1 MRIGAQRG
9 LRIQGIMLGLLSGLA
24 MAGLA
29 WASEAGGH
37 GHGGI
42 DPAKLP
48 DLMWRTVNFVIF
60 AGILYKLAA
69 KPIKTFF
76 AGRKVEI
83 STELEDLESEKIK
96 VQKALKEAKAQLAAV
111 AAERDQIIQQYIAEG
126 EAEKAKIIA
135 KAEQSAQR
143 IKEMATMTIEGET
156 KKAAAELKQ
165 EIVDTA
171 VKLSEQLIKEKIV
184 PEDQQRLVD
193 DYLAKVVEAH

>member
-1 MRIGAQRG
+1 MRIGTVKDFK
-9 LRIQGIMLGLLSGLA
+9 IQGIMLGLLSGLFMVGA
-24 MAGLA
+24 A

-48 DLMWRTVNFVIF
+48 DLLWRTVNFVIF

-69 KPIKTFF
+69 KPIKMFF
-76 AGRKVEI
+76 AGRKEEI
-83 STELEDLESEKIK
+83 STELQDLETEKITIL
-96 VQKALKEAKAQLAAV
+96 KALKAAKAQLAAV

-126 EAEKAKIIA
+126 EAEKAKIIQ
-135 KAEQSAQR
+135 KAEQTAQR
-143 IKEMATMTIEGET
+143 LKDMAAMTIEGET
-156 KKAAAELKQ
+156 KKAAAELKK

>member
-1 MRIGAQRG
+1 MRIGTLKG
-9 LRIQGIMLGLLSGLA
+9 LILGLLTGLFL
-24 MAGLA
+24 AGSA
-29 WASEAGGH
+29 WASAAGGH
-37 GHGGI
+37 GGVI

-48 DLMWRTVNFVIF
+48 DLLWRTVNFVIF

-76 AGRKVEI
+76 AGRKTEI
-83 STELEDLESEKIK
+83 STELQDLETEKIK

-126 EAEKAKIIA
+126 EAEKVKIIE
-135 KAEQSAQR
+135 KAEQTAQR
-143 IKEMATMTIEGET
+143 LKDMAAMTIEGET
-156 KKAAAELKQ
+156 KKAAAELKR
-165 EIVDTA
+165 EIVETA
-171 VKLSEQLIKEKIV
+171 VKLSEQIIKEKIV

>member
-1 MRIGAQRG
+1 MRIGVMRG
-9 LRIQGIMLGLLSGLA
+9 LKSKGLLWGLF
-24 MAGLA
+24 AGLA
-29 WASEAGGH
+29 VAGSAWASAEG

-42 DPAKLP
+42 DAAKLD
-48 DLMWRTVNFVIF
+48 DLLWRTVNFVIF
-60 AGILYKLAA
+60 AAILYKLAA

-76 AGRKVEI
+76 AGRKAEI
-83 STELEDLESEKIK
+83 SNELQDLETRKIS

-135 KAEQSAQR
+135 KAEQQAQR
-143 IKEMATMTIEGET
+143 LKDMAVMTIEGET
-156 KKAAAELKQ
+156 KKAAADLKR
-165 EIVDTA
+165 EIVETA
-171 VKLSEQLIKEKIV
+171 VRLSEQIIKDKIV

>member
-1 MRIGAQRG
+1 MRVGTMRG
-9 LRIQGIMLGLLSGLA
+9 LRIQGFLLGLLSGLA
-24 MAGLA
+24 MVGAA

-42 DPAKLP
+42 DSAKLN

-69 KPIKTFF
+69 KPIKVFF
-76 AGRKVEI
+76 AGRKTDI
-83 STELEDLESEKIK
+83 STELQDLETQKIK

-111 AAERDQIIQQYIAEG
+111 AAERDQLIQQYIAEG
-126 EAEKAKIIA
+126 EAEKAKIIE
-135 KAEQSAQR
+135 KAEQSAER
-143 IKEMATMTIEGET
+143 LKGMALMTIEAET
-156 KKAAAELKQ
+156 KKAAADLKK
-165 EIVDTA
+165 EIVETA
-171 VKLSEQLIKEKIV
+171 VKLSEQIIKEKIV

>member
-1 MRIGAQRG
+1 MRIGTVKDFK
-9 LRIQGIMLGLLSGLA
+9 IQGIMLGLLSGLFMVGA
-24 MAGLA
+24 A

-48 DLMWRTVNFVIF
+48 DLLWRTVNFVIF

-69 KPIKTFF
+69 KPIKMFF
-76 AGRKVEI
+76 AGRKEEI
-83 STELEDLESEKIK
+83 STELQDLETEKITIL
-96 VQKALKEAKAQLAAV
+96 KALKAAKAQLAAV

-126 EAEKAKIIA
+126 EAEKAKIIQ
-135 KAEQSAQR
+135 KAEQTAQR
-143 IKEMATMTIEGET
+143 LKDMAAMTIEGET
-156 KKAAAELKQ
+156 KKAAAELKK
-165 EIVDTA
+165 EIVETA
-171 VKLSEQLIKEKIV
+171 VKLSEQIIKEKIV

>member
-1 MRIGAQRG
+1 MRIGTIRG
-9 LRIQGIMLGLLSGLA
+9 LMLGLISGLFLVGA
-24 MAGLA
+24 A

-37 GHGGI
+37 GQGGI

-48 DLMWRTVNFVIF
+48 DLLWRTVNFVIF

-76 AGRKVEI
+76 AGRKTEI
-83 STELEDLESEKIK
+83 STELQDLETEKIK
-96 VQKALKEAKAQLAAV
+96 IKRALREAKAQLAAV
-111 AAERDQIIQQYIAEG
+111 AAERDQILQQYIAEG

-135 KAEQSAQR
+135 KAEQTAQR
-143 IKEMATMTIEGET
+143 LKDMAVMTIEGET
-156 KKAAAELKQ
+156 KKAAAELRK
-165 EIVDTA
+165 EIVETA
-171 VKLSEQLIKEKIV
+171 VKLSEQIIKEKIV

>member
-1 MRIGAQRG
+1 MKVGTMKG
-9 LRIQGIMLGLLSGLA
+9 LRTQGILLGLLSGLA
-24 MAGLA
+24 MVGAA

-37 GHGGI
+37 GHGAL

-48 DLMWRTVNFVIF
+48 DLLWRTVNFVIF

-76 AGRKVEI
+76 AGRKAEI
-83 STELEDLESEKIK
+83 ATELQDLETEKIK
-96 VQKALKEAKAQLAAV
+96 VQKALKEAKTQLAAV
-111 AAERDQIIQQYIAEG
+111 AAERDQLIKQYIAEG
-126 EAEKAKIIA
+126 EAEKAKIIE

-143 IKEMATMTIEGET
+143 LKDMAIMTIEAET

-165 EIVDTA
+165 EIVETA
-171 VKLSEQLIKEKIV
+171 VKLSERIIKEKIV

>member
-1 MRIGAQRG
+1 MRIGTVKG
-9 LRIQGIMLGLLSGLA
+9 FKIQGIMLGLLGGLV
-24 MAGLA
+24 MAAAA
-29 WASEAGGH
+29 WASEGGSH

-42 DPAKLP
+42 DPNKLP
-48 DLMWRTVNFVIF
+48 DLLWRTVNFVIF

-69 KPIKTFF
+69 KPIKQFF

-83 STELEDLESEKIK
+83 STELQDLETEKIK
-96 VQKALKEAKAQLAAV
+96 VLKALKEAKAQLAAV
-111 AAERDQIIQQYIAEG
+111 AAEREQIIQQYIAEG
-126 EAEKAKIIA
+126 EAEKAKIIE
-135 KAEQSAQR
+135 KAEQTAQR
-143 IKEMATMTIEGET
+143 LKEMATMTIEGET
-156 KKAAAELKQ
+156 KKAAAELKK

>member
-1 MRIGAQRG
+1 MRIGTIRG
-9 LRIQGIMLGLLSGLA
+9 LMLGLISGLFLVGA
-24 MAGLA
+24 A

-48 DLMWRTVNFVIF
+48 DLLWRTVNFVIF

-76 AGRKVEI
+76 AGRKAEI
-83 STELEDLESEKIK
+83 STELQDLETEKIK
-96 VQKALKEAKAQLAAV
+96 VQRALKEAKAQLAAV
-111 AAERDQIIQQYIAEG
+111 AAERDGIIQQYIAEG
-126 EAEKAKIIA
+126 EAEKAKIIE
-135 KAEQSAQR
+135 KAEQTAQR
-143 IKEMATMTIEGET
+143 LKDMAVMTIEGET
-156 KKAAAELKQ
+156 KKAAAELKK
-165 EIVDTA
+165 EIVETA
-171 VKLSEQLIKEKIV
+171 VKLSEQIIKEKIV

>member
-1 MRIGAQRG
+1 MRGIRT
-9 LRIQGIMLGLLSGLA
+9 QGILLGLLSGLA
-24 MAGLA
+24 MVGAA

-37 GHGGI
+37 GAL

-48 DLMWRTVNFVIF
+48 DLLYRTINFAIF
-60 AGILYKLAA
+60 AGIMYKLAA

-76 AGRKVEI
+76 AGRKAEI
-83 STELEDLESEKIK
+83 NTELQDLETEKIK
-96 VQKALKEAKAQLAAV
+96 LQKALKEAKAQLAAV
-111 AAERDQIIQQYIAEG
+111 AAERDQLIQQYIAEG
-126 EAEKAKIIA
+126 EAEKAKIIE

-143 IKEMATMTIEGET
+143 LKDMAIMTIEAET

-165 EIVDTA
+165 EIVETA
-171 VKLSEQLIKEKIV
+171 VKLSERIIKEKIV

>member
-1 MRIGAQRG
+1 MRIGAQSG

-24 MAGLA
+24 MAGVA

-37 GHGGI
+37 GQGGI

-76 AGRKVEI
+76 AGRKAEI
-83 STELEDLESEKIK
+83 STELQDLESEKIK

-126 EAEKAKIIA
+126 EAEKAKIID
-135 KAEQSAQR
+135 KAEQTAQR
-143 IKEMATMTIEGET
+143 LKDMAVMTIEGET
-156 KKAAAELKQ
+156 KKAAAELKK

-171 VKLSEQLIKEKIV
+171 VKLSEQLIKERIV

>member
-1 MRIGAQRG
+1 
-9 LRIQGIMLGLLSGLA
+9 MLGLLSGLFMVGA
-24 MAGLA
+24 A

-48 DLMWRTVNFVIF
+48 DLLWRTVNFVIF

-69 KPIKTFF
+69 KPIKMFF
-76 AGRKVEI
+76 AGRKEEI
-83 STELEDLESEKIK
+83 STELQDLETEKIK
-96 VQKALKEAKAQLAAV
+96 ILKALKAAKAQLAAV

-126 EAEKAKIIA
+126 EAEKAKIIQ
-135 KAEQSAQR
+135 KAEQTAQR
-143 IKEMATMTIEGET
+143 LKDMAAMTIEGET
-156 KKAAAELKQ
+156 KKAAAELKK

>member
-1 MRIGAQRG
+1 MRIGTIRG
-9 LRIQGIMLGLLSGLA
+9 LMLGLISGLFLVGA
-24 MAGLA
+24 A

-48 DLMWRTVNFVIF
+48 DLLWRTVNFVIF

-76 AGRKVEI
+76 AGRKTEI
-83 STELEDLESEKIK
+83 STELQDLETEKIK
-96 VQKALKEAKAQLAAV
+96 VQRALKEAKAQLAAV
-111 AAERDQIIQQYIAEG
+111 AAERDGIMQQYIAEG
-126 EAEKAKIIA
+126 EAEKAKIIE
-135 KAEQSAQR
+135 KAEQTAQR
-143 IKEMATMTIEGET
+143 LKDMAVMTIEGET
-156 KKAAAELKQ
+156 KKAAAELKK
-165 EIVDTA
+165 EIVETA
-171 VKLSEQLIKEKIV
+171 VKLSEQIIKEKIV

>member
-1 MRIGAQRG
+1 MRVVTKRG
-9 LRIQGIMLGLLSGLA
+9 IRTQGIMLGLLSGLA
-24 MAGLA
+24 MVGAA

-37 GHGGI
+37 GAL

-60 AGILYKLAA
+60 AAILYKLAA

-76 AGRKVEI
+76 AGRKEEI
-83 STELEDLESEKIK
+83 ASELQNLETEKIK

-111 AAERDQIIQQYIAEG
+111 AAERDQLIKQYIAEG
-126 EAEKAKIIA
+126 EAEKAKIIE

-143 IKEMATMTIEGET
+143 LKDMAIMTIEAET

-165 EIVDTA
+165 EIVETA
-171 VKLSEQLIKEKIV
+171 VKLSERIIKEKIV

>member
-1 MRIGAQRG
+1 MRIGTVKS
-9 LRIQGIMLGLLSGLA
+9 LKIQGIMLGLLGGLVMTA
-24 MAGLA
+24 AA

-42 DPAKLP
+42 DPNKLP
-48 DLMWRTVNFVIF
+48 DLLWRTVNFVIF

-76 AGRKVEI
+76 ASRKVEI
-83 STELEDLESEKIK
+83 STELQDLETEKIK
-96 VQKALKEAKAQLAAV
+96 ILKALKEAKAQLAAV
-111 AAERDQIIQQYIAEG
+111 AAEREQIIQQYIAEG
-126 EAEKAKIIA
+126 EAEKAKIIE

-143 IKEMATMTIEGET
+143 LKEMATMTIEGET
-156 KKAAAELKQ
+156 KKAAAELKK

>member
-1 MRIGAQRG
+1 MRIGTVKDFK
-9 LRIQGIMLGLLSGLA
+9 IQGIMLGLLSGLFMVGA
-24 MAGLA
+24 A

-48 DLMWRTVNFVIF
+48 DLLWRTVNFVIF

-69 KPIKTFF
+69 KPIKMFF
-76 AGRKVEI
+76 AGRKEEI
-83 STELEDLESEKIK
+83 STELQDLETEKITIL
-96 VQKALKEAKAQLAAV
+96 KALKAAKAQLAAV

-126 EAEKAKIIA
+126 EVEKAKIIQ
-135 KAEQSAQR
+135 KAEQTAQR
-143 IKEMATMTIEGET
+143 LKDMAVMTIEGET
-156 KKAAAELKQ
+156 KKAAAELKK